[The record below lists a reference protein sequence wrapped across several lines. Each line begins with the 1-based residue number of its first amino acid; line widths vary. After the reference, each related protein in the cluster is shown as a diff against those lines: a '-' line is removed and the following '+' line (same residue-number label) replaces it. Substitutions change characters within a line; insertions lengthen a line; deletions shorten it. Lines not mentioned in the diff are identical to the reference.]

1 MKKLKSI
8 LFVIF
13 VAALAVNIAACKDDK
28 DSASSSKIAGTWYCE
43 GFSDEV
49 MVFNADGTGAY
60 IYAPGGIN
68 DPFTFS
74 YDEKA
79 GTLSFLRS
87 DGFVETVN
95 ITIDGNRMY
104 LYDEDGIAFADI
116 YVRN

>member
-1 MKKLKSI
+1 MKKLKSV

-13 VAALAVNIAACKDDK
+13 IAVLAVNIAGCKDDN
-28 DSASSSKIAGTWYCE
+28 DSASSKIAGTWYCE
-43 GFSDEV
+43 GSPDDI
-49 MVFNADGTGAY
+49 MIFNADGTGAY
-60 IYAPGGIN
+60 IYALGGIY

-79 GTLSFLRS
+79 GTLSFLWA
-87 DGFVETVN
+87 DGTVEESF

-104 LYDEDGIAFADI
+104 LYDEDGIASADI